1 MFRTDIEKTLR
12 SLLPLQINEHLCHA
26 FLWYCNNSQK
36 VINDEGILSFGSM
49 IITIAV
55 LY

>member
-1 MFRTDIEKTLR
+1 MFRTDIEKTLGN
-12 SLLPLQINEHLCHA
+12 LLPLQINKHLCYA
-26 FLWYCNNSQK
+26 FLWYRNNSQK
-36 VINDEGILSFGSM
+36 FINDEGILSFGSI